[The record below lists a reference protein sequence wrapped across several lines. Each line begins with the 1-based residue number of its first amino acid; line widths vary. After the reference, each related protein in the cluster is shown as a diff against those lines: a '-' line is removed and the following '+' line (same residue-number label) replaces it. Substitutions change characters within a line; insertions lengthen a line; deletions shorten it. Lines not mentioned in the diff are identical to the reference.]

1 MLAWAVRCLCQEI
14 ECGGSVEVNSINCYI
29 LWVRSSGIP
38 QRPRGGGS
46 WCRTYRML
54 KFVVGFVEL
63 DSSMLGGSNVDPVV
77 QFGST
82 LANNYNGRPII

>member
-1 MLAWAVRCLCQEI
+1 MVVLLRLTALIVTFCGYEAVA
-14 ECGGSVEVNSINCYI
+14 YI
-29 LWVRSSGIP
+29 RPP